1 MRCTM
6 NEFLGRRIATLLLW
20 GLLSGLFLGYS
31 VVGAHQ
37 PENGTEGQCVVI
49 YDEQADTIWRSDR
62 PSCSTRLSPAS
73 TFKIPHAL
81 VALELGVVM
90 PDTLEKWDGTPHPAQ
105 PMWNR
110 DHTVLSAMKPSV
122 LWFFQRIAP
131 RIGAKRMHDW
141 LKRFQYGNGRVSGD
155 ITRYWINGTL
165 RISPDEQVAFLRRF
179 YAQELP
185 VRREYQQLVQAAL
198 EQQPG
203 TVQNARGVHPLRDAW
218 PRDAVLNAKT
228 GATTLAFGESVS
240 WLVGALTVSGRR
252 YVFASAVWRTGAGG
266 VDQLDA
272 ARLAVATFARRGLL
286 QP

>member
-1 MRCTM
+1 MA
-6 NEFLGRRIATLLLW
+6 RRIRH
-20 GLLSGLFLGYS
+20 SRC
-31 VVGAHQ
+31 
-37 PENGTEGQCVVI
+37 GTAI
-49 YDEQADTIWRSDR
+49 T
-62 PSCSTRLSPAS
+62 PCSAR
-73 TFKIPHAL
+73 
-81 VALELGVVM
+81 
-90 PDTLEKWDGTPHPAQ
+90 
-105 PMWNR
+105 
-110 DHTVLSAMKPSV
+110 MKPSV

-131 RIGAKRMHDW
+131 RIGAERMHGW
-141 LKRFQYGNGRVSGD
+141 LERLQYGNADVSGD

-185 VRREYQQLVQAAL
+185 VGREYQQLVQSAL

-203 TVQNARGVHPLRDAW
+203 TVQNARGVHRLRDAW

-240 WLVGALTVSGRR
+240 WLVGALTVRGRR
-252 YVFASAVWRTGAGG
+252 HVFASAVWREGGG

-286 QP
+286 EP